1 MNILNKL
8 TIKHLKMNKK
18 RTVVTIIGI
27 ILSTALM
34 IGIGL
39 LFSTFREYMIDE
51 TIMYNGSYH
60 VSFEDVPKDKLS
72 IITNN
77 VKIKDYFYAEELG
90 FSYLENG
97 QNEYK
102 PYLKLLGVNEEYFKE
117 LNLVSGRFPSND
129 NEVVISNHIES
140 NGGVKLEIGDTLT
153 LNLGSRILDSE
164 EVKENYFI
172 EGETLKVNNTKE
184 YKIVGI
190 VERSVYEDYSCPGY
204 SVFTLYT
211 GESENVN
218 TYVHF
223 KKIKDTYNVS
233 NDIASKLG
241 YENVGAP
248 DYVFYKEVN
257 YNSSLLAMYGVSNY
271 RNIIEGISGILAIIL
286 GLISVGCIIVIYNSF
301 AISVMERKK
310 QFGLFSS
317 IGATKAQIRK
327 TVFFE
332 AFVVGSIGI
341 ILGLLSGLLGISIV
355 IAIVNNLLPSTITL
369 KLSIYP
375 LFIIIPIIFMIIVII
390 ISAFIPSF
398 RASKITPIEAIRL
411 NDDIKIKG
419 KKLKTN
425 FLVRKIFGIEG
436 DIALK
441 NIKRNKK
448 KYRITVIS
456 LFISIVMF
464 ITFSSFIDYVFKG
477 VDDVSMLPDYDI
489 IVYLNSGKL
498 PIDTKDDTINKI
510 LSHEQVDDKFI
521 ISSSIDYVTNTDFSK
536 IYTDEFNNKISDS
549 LDDSLENVSNINLV
563 VVNDEKYS
571 LYLKTLGYNE
581 EKPILLN
588 IKRGVD
594 YTTNSRKNY
603 EIKKYKSNNLD
614 INICDVSYNEVGE
627 VDNINCNKTIND
639 YYLANIE
646 LPGLSDFLSNIDP
659 VIIISDKMNEYYADG
674 NFNSYIVLKAKKY
687 DKLDKMLDQISTESD
702 DIQYTNVTENMRLLN
717 NIVLAIKI
725 LVYGFI
731 SLVTLIGVTSVFNTI
746 NTSIALRRKEFA
758 VLRSIGLTPH
768 GFNKMLYFESIMFGL
783 KSLLYALPVS
793 ICLVYLV
800 HLSMNNII
808 NFETLILPI
817 KSILI
822 AIFAVFI
829 IVIITMMY
837 ASSKIKHENILE
849 AIREENI

>member
-1 MNILNKL
+1 MV
-8 TIKHLKMNKK
+8 
-18 RTVVTIIGI
+18 R
-27 ILSTALM
+27 
-34 IGIGL
+34 
-39 LFSTFREYMIDE
+39 Y
-51 TIMYNGSYH
+51 
-60 VSFEDVPKDKLS
+60 
-72 IITNN
+72 
-77 VKIKDYFYAEELG
+77 
-90 FSYLENG
+90 
-97 QNEYK
+97 
-102 PYLKLLGVNEEYFKE
+102 
-117 LNLVSGRFPSND
+117 
-129 NEVVISNHIES
+129 
-140 NGGVKLEIGDTLT
+140 
-153 LNLGSRILDSE
+153 
-164 EVKENYFI
+164 
-172 EGETLKVNNTKE
+172 
-184 YKIVGI
+184 
-190 VERSVYEDYSCPGY
+190 
-204 SVFTLYT
+204 
-211 GESENVN
+211 
-218 TYVHF
+218 
-223 KKIKDTYNVS
+223 
-233 NDIASKLG
+233 
-241 YENVGAP
+241 
-248 DYVFYKEVN
+248 
-257 YNSSLLAMYGVSNY
+257 
-271 RNIIEGISGILAIIL
+271 
-286 GLISVGCIIVIYNSF
+286 
-301 AISVMERKK
+301 
-310 QFGLFSS
+310 
-317 IGATKAQIRK
+317 
-327 TVFFE
+327 
-332 AFVVGSIGI
+332 
-341 ILGLLSGLLGISIV
+341 
-355 IAIVNNLLPSTITL
+355 
-369 KLSIYP
+369 
-375 LFIIIPIIFMIIVII
+375 I
-390 ISAFIPSF
+390 ISTS
-398 RASKITPIEAIRL
+398 
-411 NDDIKIKG
+411 
-419 KKLKTN
+419 
-425 FLVRKIFGIEG
+425 
-436 DIALK
+436 
-441 NIKRNKK
+441 
-448 KYRITVIS
+448 
-456 LFISIVMF
+456 
-464 ITFSSFIDYVFKG
+464 
-477 VDDVSMLPDYDI
+477 
-489 IVYLNSGKL
+489 
-498 PIDTKDDTINKI
+498 
-510 LSHEQVDDKFI
+510 
-521 ISSSIDYVTNTDFSK
+521 
-536 IYTDEFNNKISDS
+536 DEFNNKISDS

-627 VDNINCNKTIND
+627 VDNLNCNKTIND

-783 KSLLYALPVS
+783 KSLIYALPES

>member
-1 MNILNKL
+1 
-8 TIKHLKMNKK
+8 
-18 RTVVTIIGI
+18 
-27 ILSTALM
+27 
-34 IGIGL
+34 
-39 LFSTFREYMIDE
+39 
-51 TIMYNGSYH
+51 
-60 VSFEDVPKDKLS
+60 
-72 IITNN
+72 
-77 VKIKDYFYAEELG
+77 
-90 FSYLENG
+90 
-97 QNEYK
+97 
-102 PYLKLLGVNEEYFKE
+102 
-117 LNLVSGRFPSND
+117 
-129 NEVVISNHIES
+129 
-140 NGGVKLEIGDTLT
+140 
-153 LNLGSRILDSE
+153 
-164 EVKENYFI
+164 
-172 EGETLKVNNTKE
+172 
-184 YKIVGI
+184 
-190 VERSVYEDYSCPGY
+190 
-204 SVFTLYT
+204 
-211 GESENVN
+211 
-218 TYVHF
+218 
-223 KKIKDTYNVS
+223 
-233 NDIASKLG
+233 
-241 YENVGAP
+241 
-248 DYVFYKEVN
+248 
-257 YNSSLLAMYGVSNY
+257 
-271 RNIIEGISGILAIIL
+271 
-286 GLISVGCIIVIYNSF
+286 
-301 AISVMERKK
+301 
-310 QFGLFSS
+310 
-317 IGATKAQIRK
+317 
-327 TVFFE
+327 
-332 AFVVGSIGI
+332 
-341 ILGLLSGLLGISIV
+341 
-355 IAIVNNLLPSTITL
+355 
-369 KLSIYP
+369 
-375 LFIIIPIIFMIIVII
+375 
-390 ISAFIPSF
+390 
-398 RASKITPIEAIRL
+398 
-411 NDDIKIKG
+411 
-419 KKLKTN
+419 
-425 FLVRKIFGIEG
+425 
-436 DIALK
+436 
-441 NIKRNKK
+441 
-448 KYRITVIS
+448 
-456 LFISIVMF
+456 MF

-489 IVYLNSGKL
+489 IIYLNNDKL

-549 LDDSLENVSNINLV
+549 FDYSIENVSNINLV
-563 VVNDEKYS
+563 VINDETFAT
-571 LYLKTLGYNE
+571 YLKKLGYNE

-594 YTTNSRKNY
+594 YTANSRKNY

-614 INICDVSYNEVGE
+614 INICDVYYNEVGE
-627 VDNINCNKTIND
+627 VGNINCNKTIND

-646 LPGLSDFLSNIDP
+646 LPGLSDFLSSIDP
-659 VIIISDKMNEYYADG
+659 VIIISDKMSEYYADC

-822 AIFAVFI
+822 AIFSVFI